1 MADYTLGF
9 TGAAIDA
16 ALAYANNGAMKVFAN
31 IDQTA
36 AGHPVG
42 QSYNVTS
49 TTDDAAGR
57 TILTFTNVFSAADYC
72 PINGLNGD
80 ISQGTTQRGGSGG
93 PTGALFSK
101 LTTAYS
107 SEVINQQNGARTDC
121 NEVNLGIVGGLA

>member
-1 MADYTLGF
+1 MANYVSNL
-9 TGAAIDA
+9 TGAQVAEALDNA
-16 ALAYANNGAMKVFAN
+16 ANGAMKVFAN

-36 AGHPVG
+36 TGHPVG

-80 ISQGTTQRGGSGG
+80 ISQGSTQRGGSGG

-101 LTTAYS
+101 VTGAYS